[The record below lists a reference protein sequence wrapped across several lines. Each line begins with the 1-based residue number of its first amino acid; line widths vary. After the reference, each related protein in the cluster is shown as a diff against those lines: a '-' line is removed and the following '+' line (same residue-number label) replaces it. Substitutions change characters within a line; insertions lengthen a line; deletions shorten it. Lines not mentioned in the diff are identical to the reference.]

1 MRPRPCPEDS
11 PCRATPLPG
20 WISLQSKG
28 LSIVF
33 SNTAIQKYQ
42 FFGTQLS
49 LQSNSH
55 IHTLEIT
62 IALARRTF
70 VGKVMSLLFHVLSRL
85 VLAFLP
91 RSKRLLISWLQP
103 PSAGILEP
111 KRIKSLTVSRC
122 FAASLRT
129 LSIGL
134 FSVCQLES
142 TAGCLHPGA
151 GNGVSCVLMSIFRN
165 TLWFSSLR
173 GITWHLNVAF
183 LETSACHVSPFVRG
197 CPFLLLFDHQAV
209 SHSS

>member
-1 MRPRPCPEDS
+1 MR
-11 PCRATPLPG
+11 
-20 WISLQSKG
+20 Q
-28 LSIVF
+28 
-33 SNTAIQKYQ
+33 
-42 FFGTQLS
+42 
-49 LQSNSH
+49 
-55 IHTLEIT
+55 
-62 IALARRTF
+62 TF
-70 VGKVMSLLFHVLSRL
+70 VGKVMPVLLNMPPGL
-85 VLAFLP
+85 VITFLP
-91 RSKRLLISWLQP
+91 RSKSLLISWLQSL
-103 PSAGILEP
+103 SAVNLEP

>member
-1 MRPRPCPEDS
+1 MGGYGDFFLIG
-11 PCRATPLPG
+11 RATLPAGIPRASAFLRPSLPLRACPG
-20 WISLQSKG
+20 FSLVLTRK
-28 LSIVF
+28 
-33 SNTAIQKYQ
+33 
-42 FFGTQLS
+42 
-49 LQSNSH
+49 
-55 IHTLEIT
+55 T